1 MMDINGL
8 NMASATSAVKVA
20 EIANQ
25 IDEMNRNATVKK
37 QQKEVQEQEN
47 HDNLNSLVNDSQEM
61 IALMKRQIEMLETS
75 KESLE
80 NHLSEMTDALKL
92 IFSIDEKQ
100 KDQMQQI
107 TALACQIAESLD
119 RGEKI
124 DWKDKAADGGI
135 QMVISAICMALRMKG
150 INI

>member
-1 MMDINGL
+1 MDFNGL

-20 EIANQ
+20 EIAAQ
-25 IDEMNRNATVKK
+25 TKK
-37 QQKEVQEQEN
+37 IARQKDAENLRREAREQEN
-47 HDNLNSLVNDSQEM
+47 HDNLNTLANDSQEM
-61 IALMKRQIEMLETS
+61 IALMKRQIEMLEAS

-80 NHLSEMTDALKL
+80 SNLSEMTNALKL
-92 IFSIDEKQ
+92 ILNDDEVQ
-100 KDQMQQI
+100 KDQLQQI

-124 DWKDKAADGGI
+124 DWKDKAADGGV
-135 QMVISAICMALRMKG
+135 QMVIYAICMALRMKG

>member
-1 MMDINGL
+1 MDFNGL
-8 NMASATSAVKVA
+8 NMSSATSAAKVA
-20 EIANQ
+20 EIAAQ
-25 IDEMNRNATVKK
+25 TKEMVRKVGDENLR
-37 QQKEVQEQEN
+37 KEVREQEN
-47 HDNLNSLVNDSQEM
+47 HDNLNSLANDSQEM
-61 IALMKRQIEMLETS
+61 IALMKRQIEMLEAS

-80 NHLSEMTDALKL
+80 SNLSEMTNALKL
-92 IFSIDEKQ
+92 ILNDDEVQ
-100 KDQMQQI
+100 KDQLQQI

-124 DWKDKAADGGI
+124 DWKDKAADGGV

>member
-1 MMDINGL
+1 MDFNGL
-8 NMASATSAVKVA
+8 NMSAVTSAVKVA
-20 EIANQ
+20 EAAAQMN
-25 IDEMNRNATVKK
+25 EMN
-37 QQKEVQEQEN
+37 QKSLVEKRRKEAQEQEN
-47 HDNLNSLVNDSQEM
+47 HDNLNALANDSQEM
-61 IALMKRQIEMLETS
+61 IALMKRQIEILETS
-75 KESLE
+75 NEKLE
-80 NHLSEMTDALKL
+80 NHLFEMTEALKM
-92 IFSIDEKQ
+92 IFSIDENQ

-124 DWKDKAADGGI
+124 DWKDKAADGGV

>member
-1 MMDINGL
+1 MDINGL
-8 NMASATSAVKVA
+8 NMASGTSAVKVA

-25 IDEMNRNATVKK
+25 IDEINRNAAIKK

-47 HDNLNSLVNDSQEM
+47 YDNLNSLVNDSQEM
-61 IALMKRQIEMLETS
+61 IALMKRQIEMLEKS

-80 NHLSEMTDALKL
+80 NHLSEMTDVLKL
-92 IFSIDEKQ
+92 VFSIDENQ

-107 TALACQIAESLD
+107 TALACQIAESLE
-119 RGEKI
+119 RGEKL
-124 DWKDKAADGGI
+124 DWKDKVADGGI

-150 INI
+150 LNI

>member
-1 MMDINGL
+1 MDFNGL
-8 NMASATSAVKVA
+8 NMSSATSAAKVA
-20 EIANQ
+20 EIAAQ
-25 IDEMNRNATVKK
+25 TKEMVRKVGDENLR
-37 QQKEVQEQEN
+37 KEVREQEN
-47 HDNLNSLVNDSQEM
+47 HDNLNSLANDSQEM
-61 IALMKRQIEMLETS
+61 VALMKRQIEMLEAS
-75 KESLE
+75 NASLE
-80 NHLSEMTDALKL
+80 SHLFEMTSGLKL
-92 IFSIDEKQ
+92 ILNVDEDQ

-124 DWKDKAADGGI
+124 DWKDKAADGGV

>member
-1 MMDINGL
+1 MDINGL